1 MFARREG
8 GESGMVREFRT
19 GRCKLLNLEWISN
32 GVLLYNRGNWSSYCG
47 VAETN
52 PIPGLAQWVRD
63 LALP

>member
-1 MFARREG
+1 MFEIG
-8 GESGMVREFRT
+8 GEKRMDGEFGI
-19 GRCKLLNLEWISN
+19 GRCKLPHLEWISN